1 MRTENL
7 KHFTDK
13 DCVMTV
19 VDILCRKK
27 NPFIFIC
34 QSVCKKDLQ
43 DEWKNVSGRDKLF
56 KELPHISSSS

>member
-1 MRTENL
+1 
-7 KHFTDK
+7 
-13 DCVMTV
+13 MTV